1 MKNPYNKNAI
11 LMSVSL
17 TCHAPKEG
25 FVALWL
31 RHTPAPLLWNHP
43 IAKKHILMPKR
54 HSNMLFAL
62 KVFQTSAQ
70 VRSGFS
76 NYFAVSTV

>member
-17 TCHAPKEG
+17 MCHAPKEG

-43 IAKKHILMPKR
+43 IAKKHILMLKR
-54 HSNMLFAL
+54 HSNMLFC
-62 KVFQTSAQ
+62 S
-70 VRSGFS
+70 
-76 NYFAVSTV
+76 